1 MIDTPNASVTY
12 NYLIAPQTRI
22 DPIRLINFIDTNR
35 SLPKI
40 ISPDGFF
47 LLNKTC
53 KYV

>member
-35 SLPKI
+35 SLSKI